1 LVAGVQ
7 QGLLLMMNIMKSEKQ
22 EEFQNGFPVMK
33 KIVNFLTAGLVDYS
47 DVDDGKYLLR
57 KEAIDRMLPT
67 LEGRPLV
74 IGHQKIDPDHLEDIA
89 VGYITKGYWNP
100 ETGSFDCDVLVKD
113 PEILNPEHNAV
124 SCAYVAT
131 EFGEG
136 GRYSGIEYDAEIL
149 NGNFTHIAL
158 VETPRYNDA
167 KILVNGI
174 NKGKAMIKRFFS
186 NAAGAED
193 EKKSEDEEKKENEDG
208 KSLNPDDVVMVGE
221 DEVTVKDLIDCYKN
235 SCKKNEEKEE
245 ENEDEKKDNEEEK
258 KDNECDEKKN
268 EDSDDDLVSKVTKI
282 VERILAEKD
291 KKNEDEDKKDNE
303 DKEEKQNS
311 LSVAAMMRDYS
322 QPQNGFETRAE
333 RIAESNKKY
342 GL

>member
-1 LVAGVQ
+1 
-7 QGLLLMMNIMKSEKQ
+7 
-22 EEFQNGFPVMK
+22 MK

-74 IGHQKIDPDHLEDIA
+74 IGHQKIDPNHIDDVA

-113 PEILNPEHNAV
+113 PEILNPSKNAV

-136 GRYSGIEYDAEIL
+136 GRYSGIDYDAEIL
-149 NGNFTHIAL
+149 NGEFTHIAL
-158 VETPRYNDA
+158 VDNPRYNDA
-167 KILVNGI
+167 KILVNGLK
-174 NKGKAMIKRFFS
+174 KGANMMIKRFFS
-186 NAAGAED
+186 NADD
-193 EKKSEDEEKKENEDG
+193 EKKAEDKKENEEETKELSPEDVVTVGDKDVTIKELVDCYVNACKNEDKDEKDNEDKEEEKEAEDEEKKENED
-208 KSLNPDDVVMVGE
+208 
-221 DEVTVKDLIDCYKN
+221 
-235 SCKKNEEKEE
+235 
-245 ENEDEKKDNEEEK
+245 EEK

-268 EDSDDDLVSKVTKI
+268 EDADDDLVSKVTKI
-282 VERILAEKD
+282 VEKILAEKD

>member
-1 LVAGVQ
+1 
-7 QGLLLMMNIMKSEKQ
+7 MTITNYKEKQ
-22 EEFQNGFPVMK
+22 NDYPVMK

-74 IGHQKIDPDHLEDIA
+74 IGHQKIDPDHIDDVA

-113 PEILNPEHNAV
+113 PEILNPSKNAV

-136 GRYSGIEYDAEIL
+136 GRYSGIDYDAEIL
-149 NGNFTHIAL
+149 NGEFTHIAL
-158 VETPRYNDA
+158 VDNPRYNDA
-167 KILVNGI
+167 KILVNGLK
-174 NKGKAMIKRFFS
+174 KGANMMIKRFFS
-186 NAAGAED
+186 NADD
-193 EKKSEDEEKKENEDG
+193 EKKAEDKKENEEETKELSPEDVVTVGDKDVTIKELVDCYVNACKNEDKGEKDNEDKEEEKEAEDEEKKENED
-208 KSLNPDDVVMVGE
+208 
-221 DEVTVKDLIDCYKN
+221 
-235 SCKKNEEKEE
+235 
-245 ENEDEKKDNEEEK
+245 EEK

-282 VERILAEKD
+282 VEKILAEKD

>member
-1 LVAGVQ
+1 
-7 QGLLLMMNIMKSEKQ
+7 MSISNYKEKQ
-22 EEFQNGFPVMK
+22 NDYPVMK
-33 KIVNFLTAGLVDYS
+33 KIVSFLTAGLVDYS

-57 KEAIDRMLPT
+57 KEAIEKMLPT

-74 IGHQKIDPDHLEDIA
+74 IGHQKIDPEHLDDVA

-113 PEILNPEHNAV
+113 PEILNPSKNSV
-124 SCAYVAT
+124 SCAYIAT
-131 EFGEG
+131 EFGDG
-136 GRYSGIEYDAEIL
+136 GRYSGIDYDAEIL
-149 NGNFTHIAL
+149 NGEFTHIAL
-158 VETPRYNDA
+158 VDTPRYNDA
-167 KILVNGI
+167 KILVNGLK
-174 NKGKAMIKRFFS
+174 KGANMMIKRFFS
-186 NAAGAED
+186 NADDEKKAED
-193 EKKSEDEEKKENEDG
+193 EKKDNEEETKELSPEDVVTVGDKDVTIKELVDAYMNACKNEDKDDKKNEDKEEKEAEDEEKKENED
-208 KSLNPDDVVMVGE
+208 E
-221 DEVTVKDLIDCYKN
+221 
-235 SCKKNEEKEE
+235 
-245 ENEDEKKDNEEEK
+245 
-258 KDNECDEKKN
+258 EKKN

-282 VERILAEKD
+282 VEKILAEKD

-303 DKEEKQNS
+303 DKDEKQNS

>member
-1 LVAGVQ
+1 
-7 QGLLLMMNIMKSEKQ
+7 MTITNYREKQ
-22 EEFQNGFPVMK
+22 NDYPVMK

-74 IGHQKIDPDHLEDIA
+74 IGHQKIDPNHIDDVA

-113 PEILNPEHNAV
+113 PEILNPSKNAV

-136 GRYSGIEYDAEIL
+136 GRYSGIDYDAEIL
-149 NGNFTHIAL
+149 NGEFTHIAL
-158 VETPRYNDA
+158 VDNPRYNDA
-167 KILVNGI
+167 KILVNGLK
-174 NKGKAMIKRFFS
+174 KGANMMIKRFFS
-186 NAAGAED
+186 NADD
-193 EKKSEDEEKKENEDG
+193 EKKAEDKKENEEETKELSPEDVVTVGDKDVTIKELVDCYVNACKNEDKDEKDNEDKEEEKEAEDEEKKENED
-208 KSLNPDDVVMVGE
+208 
-221 DEVTVKDLIDCYKN
+221 
-235 SCKKNEEKEE
+235 
-245 ENEDEKKDNEEEK
+245 EEK

-268 EDSDDDLVSKVTKI
+268 EDADDDLVSKVTKI
-282 VERILAEKD
+282 VEKILAEKD